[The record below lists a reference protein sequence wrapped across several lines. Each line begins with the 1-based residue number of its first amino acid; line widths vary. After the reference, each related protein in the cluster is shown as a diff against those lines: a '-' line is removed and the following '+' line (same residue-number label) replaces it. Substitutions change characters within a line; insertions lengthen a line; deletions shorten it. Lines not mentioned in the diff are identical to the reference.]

1 MRTKLHDGGGDIVI
15 VERAQ
20 DVGDI
25 LREAKAK
32 SNEGLHGSNELK
44 HAMTIPNVILEA
56 YCNNNGITFNELMN
70 NDEHIKRILND
81 PALSHFRVWKGR
93 V

>member
-56 YCNNNGITFNELMN
+56 YCNNNGITFNELMS

>member
-1 MRTKLHDGGGDIVI
+1 MKTKLHDGGDKVI
-15 VERAQ
+15 IERAQ

-25 LREAKAK
+25 LREAKAR
-32 SNEGLHGSNELK
+32 SNEGLHGSNDLK

-56 YCNNNGITFNELMN
+56 YCNTHGITFSELMAN
-70 NDEHIKRILND
+70 EDHIKNILND
-81 PALSHFRVWKGR
+81 PSLSHFRIWKGR

>member
-25 LREAKAK
+25 LRKAKAK

-44 HAMTIPNVILEA
+44 HAMTIPNVILEH
-56 YCNNNGITFNELMN
+56 YCNAHNITFSELMA
-70 NDEHIKRILND
+70 NDDHIKNILND
-81 PALSHFRVWKGR
+81 PSLSHFRIWKGK

>member
-56 YCNNNGITFNELMN
+56 YCNNNLSLI
-70 NDEHIKRILND
+70 HI
-81 PALSHFRVWKGR
+81 
-93 V
+93 

>member
-56 YCNNNGITFNELMN
+56 YCNNNGITFEELMS

>member
-56 YCNNNGITFNELMN
+56 YCNNYGITFNELMN

>member
-25 LREAKAK
+25 LREAKAR